1 MISIQVYYVLRK
13 ALLFVCLS
21 LPMQLLA
28 DKCGTFGSHFNSR
41 QEAVR
46 KGERI
51 LAPDLPFSF
60 LSEKKHFR
68 IHYSLTGKGA
78 VDPLDNDRST
88 IPDYVEA
95 CARAFEYAYAIEVDS
110 MGFLPTPNNG
120 ANGSDPYDVYIIE
133 FADQGFYGLTT
144 VRESLPNSTNSHT
157 YSLTYIEVD
166 NNYST
171 NDKNAF
177 GNQSFN
183 TFGLDA
189 LKITAAH
196 EYHHAIQL
204 ANYGMNSQQYDV
216 SFYEMFSTW
225 LEFYLYPEIKDYH
238 FYVRDY
244 FLEPK
249 KNRFGQRYVQNI
261 ASGYANALF
270 LEYLHGEFG
279 NAPLVQIWQEIGR
292 KTYAYHALEMTLQAN
307 FTPLHQLWCGYQ
319 ERIFHTGRRA
329 IDKDSQ
335 EVFND
340 ARTFPEIKG
349 SIDIAD
355 PTSLFTGAIFPYEL
369 SLNSCILPTF
379 TEIADTAHILIS
391 TAYQDYFR
399 NFGSQDMS
407 FSIVINGN
415 SNNTPIGISNYYADI
430 NTSSIPFCSLIRLA
444 SGKYDLS
451 AERVYPNPFLLSKHK
466 TINFPVPSTAIAGNQ
481 VQLNIFTPSGFP
493 VLAKQLPIII
503 DYDNTNPYMNTLVAR
518 LDEILDLKP
527 GVYLFTLSET
537 EKTDSYSGKFIVKP

>member
-1 MISIQVYYVLRK
+1 MIPIQVYVVLRK

-21 LPMQLLA
+21 LPMQLMA
-28 DKCGTFGSHFNSR
+28 DKCGTFGSHFKSR
-41 QEAVR
+41 QEAIS

-60 LSEKKHFR
+60 LSENKHFL
-68 IHYSLTGKGA
+68 IHYALTGNGA
-78 VDPLDNDRST
+78 VDPRDNDRNT

-95 CARAFEYAYAIEVDS
+95 CARAFEYAYAVEVDS

-120 ANGSDPYDVYIIE
+120 ENGSAPYDVYIIE

-144 VRESLPNSTNSHT
+144 VRESLPNSTNKHA

-166 NNYST
+166 NNYSP

-189 LKITAAH
+189 LNITAAH

-204 ANYGMNSQQYDV
+204 ANYGMNDQQYDV

-225 LEFYLYPEIKDYH
+225 LEFHLYPEIKDYH
-238 FYVRDY
+238 FYVKDY
-244 FLEPK
+244 FLDPR
-249 KNRFGQRYVQNI
+249 KNRFGQRYVQEI
-261 ASGYANALF
+261 SSGYANALF
-270 LEYLHGEFG
+270 LEYLHDKVD

-319 ERIFHTGRRA
+319 ERVFQTGRRA
-329 IDKDSQ
+329 IDKDSN
-335 EVFND
+335 EVFRD
-340 ARTFPEIKG
+340 ARTFPELKG
-349 SIDIAD
+349 AIEVAD
-355 PTSLFTGAIFPYEL
+355 PTALFSGAIYPYESRL
-369 SLNSCILPTF
+369 STCILPSF

-391 TAYQDYFR
+391 TAYQDFFR

-407 FSIVINGN
+407 FSIAINGN
-415 SNNTPIGISNYYADI
+415 SNNTPIGLSNYYADI
-430 NTSSIPFCSLIRLA
+430 NTSSIPFCSVIRLA
-444 SGKYDLS
+444 GGKYDLP
-451 AERVYPNPFLLSKHK
+451 AERVYPNPVLLSKHK
-466 TINFPVPSTAIAGNQ
+466 TINFPVPSTSIVGNK
-481 VQLNIFTPSGFP
+481 VQLNIFTPSGMP
-493 VLAKQLPIII
+493 VLAKQLAIII
-503 DYDNTNPYMNTLVAR
+503 DYDNTTPYMNTLVAR
-518 LDEILDLKP
+518 LDEILDLMP
-527 GVYLFTLSET
+527 GVYLFTLSDT